1 MFQGCRD
8 AACSVM
14 NTLCL
19 CFHAARC
26 VPTLKIITQTMENK
40 TGVPLETHPFLY
52 MIIYLIPKLLE
63 EKTNGLS
70 GFNSIRLPSDFRTIG
85 SPKHGSAER
94 DLLSGNGVKSV

>member
-8 AACSVM
+8 AARSVM

-26 VPTLKIITQTMENK
+26 VPTLKIITQTIENK

-52 MIIYLIPKLLE
+52 IIPYLISRLLE
-63 EKTNGLS
+63 EKCIGLS
-70 GFNSIRLPSDFRTIG
+70 GFKSIRLLSGFRTIG
-85 SPKHGSAER
+85 SPDHGSAER
-94 DLLSGNGVKSV
+94 DLLSGSGVKSV